1 MKRVYILNGPNIN
14 LVGIREP
21 EIYGSTNYQ
30 EMVKELKR
38 YAKSLGLKVTIKA
51 TNSESKII
59 DILQANMNRY
69 DYFILNA
76 AAYTHT
82 SIAIRDTIL
91 AIKTP
96 VIEVHLSD
104 TDNREEFR
112 KVNYLRDVCVATFKG
127 KGLDS
132 YKEALDYVKGMTSH
146 DGNNK

>member
-30 EMVKELKR
+30 EMVKELKI
-38 YAKSLGLKVTIKA
+38 YAKSLNIKLKIMA

-59 DILQANMNRY
+59 DILQTNMNRY
-69 DYFILNA
+69 DHFILNA